1 MSAWLAQ
8 VLLYFNGMNSQL
20 KKKKFKTTPREL
32 FFFGLNLQKGGLRGE
47 HDTAPALTGRTG
59 LAFPQ
64 SWINR
69 PAWQRSRV
77 TTHHGGLNLHCHTSE
92 IWSHLTQGW
101 ICNSLHKGQDGN
113 RPCLHSSRQCLW
125 AEINTR
131 LTSTDLSLLRLLSL
145 AELTGWVK
153 NRPHYQHQCHLAD
166 RHLKFWI
173 WTTHGTVL
181 LLAEF

>member
-8 VLLYFNGMNSQL
+8 VLLYLNGMNSQL
-20 KKKKFKTTPREL
+20 KKKKNDTKKAV
-32 FFFGLNLQKGGLRGE
+32 FFGLNLQRGGLRGE

-59 LAFPQ
+59 LAVPQ

-69 PAWQRSRV
+69 PAWPRSRV

-101 ICNSLHKGQDGN
+101 TCNSLHKGQDGN

-125 AEINTR
+125 TEINTR
-131 LTSTDLSLLRLLSL
+131 LPAPTCLYWGYCSSQ
-145 AELTGWVK
+145 
-153 NRPHYQHQCHLAD
+153 N
-166 RHLKFWI
+166 
-173 WTTHGTVL
+173 
-181 LLAEF
+181 